1 MRQSC
6 TVGIKKST
14 LCRVFDACPAVS
26 SRLPRVSTT
35 DDLLALA
42 QAAGREAGELLSARF
57 RLPATGVD
65 AKSTATDL
73 VSDADRDAEALLRER
88 ILAAR
93 PGDAILGEEQ
103 GEQSGRSGFRWV
115 IDPLDGTINY
125 LFGLPGWSVSVAC
138 EDSQGVLIGVV
149 HDPLRDETFTAVRGG
164 GASRNGQPVAVSGT
178 ASLETALIATGFSYR
193 RDERAIQ
200 ARALAMVLPAV
211 RDIRRLGSAALD
223 LAYVACG
230 RFDGYYET
238 GPSHWDLAAGSL
250 LVTEAG
256 GVVSP
261 LAGVGSSGDGV
272 VAAGQALHDSLSEM
286 VDAALHRSTQEN
298 SLH

>member
-1 MRQSC
+1 
-6 TVGIKKST
+6 
-14 LCRVFDACPAVS
+14 
-26 SRLPRVSTT
+26 VSTT

-57 RLPATGVD
+57 RQPATGVD

-93 PGDAILGEEQ
+93 HGDAILGEEQ
-103 GEQSGRSGFRWV
+103 GEQSGGSGLRWV
-115 IDPLDGTINY
+115 VDPLDGTINY
-125 LFGLPGWSVSVAC
+125 LFGLPGWSVSIAC

-149 HDPLRDETFTAVRGG
+149 HDPLRDETFTAVRGA
-164 GASRNGQPVAVSGT
+164 GAARNGRPIAVSAA
-178 ASLETALIATGFSYR
+178 ASLETALIATGFSYHR
-193 RDERAIQ
+193 EERAVQ
-200 ARALAMVLPAV
+200 ARALASVLPAV

-261 LAGVGSSGDGV
+261 LRGVGSSGDGV
-272 VAAGQALHDSLSEM
+272 VAAGPALHDSLSEM
-286 VDAALHRSTQEN
+286 VDAALNRSTQEN

>member
-1 MRQSC
+1 
-6 TVGIKKST
+6 
-14 LCRVFDACPAVS
+14 VS
-26 SRLPRVSTT
+26 LTPE
-35 DDLLALA
+35 LLALA
-42 QAAGREAGELLSARF
+42 ERAARDAGELLSDRF
-57 RLPATGVD
+57 RRPATGVD

-93 PGDAILGEEQ
+93 PSDAILGEEQ
-103 GEQSGRSGFRWV
+103 GEQGGGSGLRWV
-115 IDPLDGTINY
+115 VDPLDGTINY

-138 EDSQGVLIGVV
+138 EDGDGVLVGVV
-149 HDPLRDETFTAVRGG
+149 HDPLRGETFAASRGG
-164 GASRNGQPVAVSGT
+164 GATLDGEPIAVSAA

-193 RDERAIQ
+193 RDERAVQ
-200 ARALAMVLPAV
+200 AGALVSILPAV
-211 RDIRRLGSAALD
+211 RDIRRLGSAAID

-238 GPSHWDLAAGSL
+238 GPSHWDLAAGGL

-261 LAGVGSSGDGV
+261 LAAVGPNGDGV
-272 VAAGQALHDSLSEM
+272 VAAGRGLHDLLAVM
-286 VDAALHRSTQEN
+286 VHEALDRSRREN

>member
-1 MRQSC
+1 M
-6 TVGIKKST
+6 
-14 LCRVFDACPAVS
+14 
-26 SRLPRVSTT
+26 STT

-57 RLPATGVD
+57 RQPATGVD

-93 PGDAILGEEQ
+93 PGDAILGEEL
-103 GEQSGRSGFRWV
+103 GEVGEGRRRWV
-115 IDPLDGTINY
+115 LDPLDGTINY
-125 LFGLPGWSVSVAC
+125 LFGLPGWSVSIAC

-149 HDPLRDETFTAVRGG
+149 HDPLRDETFTAVRGAG
-164 GASRNGQPVAVSGT
+164 PARNGRPIAVSAA
-178 ASLETALIATGFSYR
+178 ASLETALIATGFSYHR
-193 RDERAIQ
+193 EERAVQ
-200 ARALAMVLPAV
+200 ARALASVLPAV

-261 LAGVGSSGDGV
+261 LRGVGSSGDGV
-272 VAAGQALHDSLSEM
+272 VAAGPALHDSLSEM
-286 VDAALHRSTQEN
+286 VDAALNRSTQEN